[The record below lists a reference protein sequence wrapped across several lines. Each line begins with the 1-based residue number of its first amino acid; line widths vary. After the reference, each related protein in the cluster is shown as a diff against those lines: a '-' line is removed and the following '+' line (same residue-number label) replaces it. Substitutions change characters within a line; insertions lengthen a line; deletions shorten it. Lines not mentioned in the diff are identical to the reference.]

1 MNTPARLLT
10 VDDDPVL
17 RVHVTSSLKK
27 FYEVKSVSSA
37 KEAMDYLSQNNVD
50 LLILDVCMPEMDG
63 IEFYKWAQKNPST
76 KDVPAIFLTGVEDDN
91 ILQTVIK
98 TNANDYLN
106 KPISPSELL
115 VHVKNQLESH
125 SKK

>member
-1 MNTPARLLT
+1 MNNPARILT

-37 KEAMDYLSQNNVD
+37 KEAISYLSENSVD

-63 IEFYKWAQKNPST
+63 IELYKWTQENPST
-76 KDVPAIFLTGVEDDN
+76 KNVPAIFLTGVEDDN
-91 ILQTVIK
+91 VLQALVK

-115 VHVKNQLESH
+115 VHVKNQLEAY
-125 SKK
+125 SK

>member
-1 MNTPARLLT
+1 MNNPARILT

-37 KEAMDYLSQNNVD
+37 KEAISYLSENSVD

-63 IEFYKWAQKNPST
+63 IELYKWTQENPST
-76 KDVPAIFLTGVEDDN
+76 KNVPAIFLTGVEDDN
-91 ILQTVIK
+91 VLQALVK

-115 VHVKNQLESH
+115 VHVKNQLETH
-125 SKK
+125 SK

>member
-1 MNTPARLLT
+1 MNNPARILT

-37 KEAMDYLSQNNVD
+37 KEAISYLSENSVD

-63 IEFYKWAQKNPST
+63 IELYKWTQENPST
-76 KDVPAIFLTGVEDDN
+76 KNVPAICLTGVEDDN
-91 ILQTVIK
+91 VLQALVK

-115 VHVKNQLESH
+115 VHVKNQLEAH
-125 SKK
+125 SK

>member
-1 MNTPARLLT
+1 MNNPARILT

-37 KEAMDYLSQNNVD
+37 KEAISYLSENSVD

-63 IEFYKWAQKNPST
+63 IELYKWTQENPST
-76 KDVPAIFLTGVEDDN
+76 KNVPAIFLTGVEDDN
-91 ILQTVIK
+91 VLQALVK

-115 VHVKNQLESH
+115 VHVKNQLEAH
-125 SKK
+125 SK

>member
-1 MNTPARLLT
+1 MNNPARILT

-37 KEAMDYLSQNNVD
+37 KEAISYLSENGVD

-63 IEFYKWAQKNPST
+63 IELYKWTQENPST
-76 KDVPAIFLTGVEDDN
+76 KNVPAIFLTGVEDDN
-91 ILQTVIK
+91 VLQALVK

-115 VHVKNQLESH
+115 VHVKNQLEAH
-125 SKK
+125 SK

>member
-1 MNTPARLLT
+1 MNNPARILI

-37 KEAMDYLSQNNVD
+37 KEAISYLSENSVD

-63 IEFYKWAQKNPST
+63 IELYKWTQENPST
-76 KDVPAIFLTGVEDDN
+76 KNVPAIFLTGVEDDN
-91 ILQTVIK
+91 VLQALVK

-115 VHVKNQLESH
+115 VHVKNQLEAH
-125 SKK
+125 SK